1 MAAIRR
7 ASKAGALKD
16 PHSGQNESRRRSK
29 TRLAADEAF
38 GERQEDNSRGTR
50 TMRKETMV
58 QHSRR
63 RHPWVLMAIP
73 FLAAATI
80 AQTQVSAETRQADVA
95 PDVQAYAQ
103 TY

>member
-1 MAAIRR
+1 
-7 ASKAGALKD
+7 
-16 PHSGQNESRRRSK
+16 
-29 TRLAADEAF
+29 
-38 GERQEDNSRGTR
+38 
-50 TMRKETMV
+50 
-58 QHSRR
+58 
-63 RHPWVLMAIP
+63 MAIP